1 MAELIERQEA
11 IKAAEHA
18 YNEWNL
24 AMAAA
29 DGQRQINRVF
39 KMQELCKAVISVFEN
54 VPAADVAPVVR
65 CKDCKHSYE
74 DIGGRVCAHGVCVD
88 CSVPDDFFCAYGVK
102 KAGGE

>member
-1 MAELIERQEA
+1 MAEIIERQAA

-54 VPAADVAPVVR
+54 VPATDLDCTGCMKSVSFGTSTAAAAR
-65 CKDCKHSYE
+65 CPNAFL
-74 DIGGRVCAHGVCVD
+74 I
-88 CSVPDDFFCAYGVK
+88 
-102 KAGGE
+102 